1 MGGIWMEVTYRRNI
15 GKSFMVI
22 SGICMQL
29 DYQIEMCRRNRI
41 HPFLEFETI
50 VADGRMEYWYDITG
64 RQSLEE
70 FIKHR
75 KLGYQELRKLT
86 AAIRAGIEA
95 AENYLLKEQS
105 VLLSP
110 EYLYVSN
117 YSGEVLLCYC
127 PGEEAP
133 LEEKFHAL
141 MEILL
146 AYIDHGDEQ
155 AVAVSYRMYQMTVE
169 PNYGIEEIWNLLGAE
184 RNFIP
189 ENEEE
194 KQSGERKERT
204 GGCYEEEEKGTDC
217 VEEELVYPVQKKRGF
232 RKMGKERGEALLE
245 KWLEK
250 SGRLIQAEKQK
261 FTERMRGSRASVNQ
275 MVFEPIE
282 ENRPETVRHTTFLGQ
297 NKEKRKMAKLVYMGE
312 EVKRE
317 IYLDKEIYCIGSQ
330 NDTDITIGKETVSRL
345 HARINKSDGVYYIED
360 LNSRN
365 GTWVNG
371 KLLHYMEKI
380 SLRDGDVIAFADER
394 FRYEEE
400 E

>member
-1 MGGIWMEVTYRRNI
+1 MEVTYRRNV

-22 SGICMQL
+22 SGICMQM

-70 FIKHR
+70 YIRHK
-75 KLGYQELRKLT
+75 KLEYQELKKLM
-86 AAIRAGIEA
+86 AAIHTGIES

-127 PGEEAP
+127 PGNEAP
-133 LEEKFHAL
+133 LAESFHAL
-141 MEILL
+141 MEFLL
-146 AYIDHGDEQ
+146 AYVDHGDEQ
-155 AVAVSYRMYQMTVE
+155 AVAVSYRVYQMTVE
-169 PNYGIEEIWNLLGAE
+169 PNYGIEEIWNLLGD
-184 RNFIP
+184 RKSSMSG
-189 ENEEE
+189 NEEE
-194 KQSGERKERT
+194 NQSGERLERT
-204 GGCYEEEEKGTDC
+204 GGCYEKEEKGTEC
-217 VEEELVYPVQKKRGF
+217 VEEELVYPTPGEREC
-232 RKMGKERGEALLE
+232 REMGKKRGEALLE
-245 KWLEK
+245 KWLER
-250 SGRLIQAEKQK
+250 GRRLIQAGKQK
-261 FTERMRGSRASVNQ
+261 LTEWTRGSRASVNQ
-275 MVFEPIE
+275 MVFEPME
-282 ENRPETVRHTTFLGQ
+282 ESIPETVRHTTFLGQ
-297 NKEKRKMAKLVYMGE
+297 NKEKKKMGKLVYMGE

-317 IYLDKEIYCIGSQ
+317 IYLDKDIYCIGSQ
-330 NDTDITIGKETVSRL
+330 KDADIIIGKETVSRL